1 MEKYVLTWKLFYL
14 RRGFIEVKK
23 FLVLLIIP
31 ALLLGLMISGCEPEE
46 VDPVDPVDPD
56 DPVEVTQDL
65 VIAIGAEPENLDP
78 LRMSSA
84 PASTVS
90 EHMVETLVYLAPD
103 GSLEPALAESW
114 EPVDDGMAWILN
126 LRQGVSFHDGEPFN
140 AEAVKY
146 NLDRFM
152 GKGDFEGED
161 AAAFAFLLGRVEN
174 VEVVDEYTVQLNLN
188 DVFAP
193 FVSHISHS
201 FIGMHSPASLE
212 ALGEG
217 ENVEAPVG
225 TGPFKYVAWDRGEQ
239 IVMERNEDYWG
250 DIPQLDTVTFKF
262 VPEEGSR
269 VIMIETGEAHAIM
282 AVPPTE
288 IDRLDNLEG
297 IEVVYEDSVRLG
309 YFGFN
314 LERDIFKDVRVRQ
327 ALNYAIDKEAIV
339 ETIFGGAFAP
349 STAPIVPAIFGYK
362 EVGPYEYD
370 PDKAMELLADAGYE
384 DGFEIELYHP
394 TGRYPQDA
402 TVAEAVQAML
412 AEVGVQANLTTY
424 DWGTYLDTVIVPPEQ
439 AEHDIYMIGWGTV
452 TLDADYGL
460 YALLHSDEWPPAMN
474 LSYYANE
481 EVDAL
486 LEEARV
492 TPDRDI
498 RESLY
503 HEAIEIIWNDAPWI
517 FMYNEGQFNA
527 QLSNVKGLIH
537 HPLENLLAWDAYIEE

>member
-1 MEKYVLTWKLFYL
+1 M
-14 RRGFIEVKK
+14 KK

-46 VDPVDPVDPD
+46 VDPVDPD

-114 EPVDDGMAWILN
+114 EPVDDGMSWILN
-126 LRQGVSFHDGEPFN
+126 LREGVTFHDGEPFN

-146 NLDRFM
+146 NLDRFI
-152 GKGDFEGED
+152 GKGEFEGES

-174 VEVVDEYTVQLNLN
+174 VEVVDEYTAKINLN

-239 IVMERNEDYWG
+239 IVMEKNEDYWG

-288 IDRLDNLEG
+288 IERLDNIEG

-314 LERDIFKDVRVRQ
+314 LERDVFKDVRVRQ
-327 ALNYAIDKEAIV
+327 ALNHAIDKDAIV
-339 ETIFGGAFAP
+339 ETIFGGAFSP

-370 PDKAMELLADAGYE
+370 PDKAMELLAEAGYE

-402 TVAEAVQAML
+402 TVTEAVQAML
-412 AEVGVQANLTTY
+412 AEVGVEANLTTY

-439 AEHDIYMIGWGTV
+439 AEHDVYMIGWGTV

-460 YALLHSDEWPPAMN
+460 YALLHSGEWPPAMN

-492 TPDRDI
+492 TPDRNV
-498 RESLY
+498 RENLY

-537 HPLENLLAWDAYIEE
+537 HPLENLLAWDAYIEQ